1 MAQKFPLVPSC
12 LRSRPL
18 DCCVRQ
24 GWFLRGNHHLGG
36 SRYATHLRS
45 WLGAGWDLDD
55 FHVVRFEDLLE
66 PGGLERVYVGV
77 LGFLGLPTAPA
88 RNLTAA
94 ESRPAN
100 RRSVA
105 PYNVSADA
113 YRALVAAVED
123 DVVDLETLLGRDFGW
138 RATWAAQLAQCDRD
152 GGSCRLS
159 LLPGAVR

>member
-1 MAQKFPLVPSC
+1 M
-12 LRSRPL
+12 LRVTGPPAYFDGVSTAARAGG
-18 DCCVRQ
+18 CVFR
-24 GWFLRGNHHLGG
+24 GW
-36 SRYATHLRS
+36 
-45 WLGAGWDLDD
+45 
-55 FHVVRFEDLLE
+55 
-66 PGGLERVYVGV
+66 
-77 LGFLGLPTAPA
+77 LPTAPA

-113 YRALVAAVED
+113 YRAMVAAVED